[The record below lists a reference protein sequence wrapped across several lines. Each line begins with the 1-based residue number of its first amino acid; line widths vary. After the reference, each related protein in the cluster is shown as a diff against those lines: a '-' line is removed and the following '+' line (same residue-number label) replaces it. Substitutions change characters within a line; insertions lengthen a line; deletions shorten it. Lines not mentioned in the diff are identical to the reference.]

1 MSEEKKVIHVKNLI
15 IKADKVILDTDD
27 IEKDKHDHGR
37 KKDRD
42 FDFDPI
48 FGPRRKRNDDH
59 DDKHHDDKHDDKH
72 DDDKHDDKHDGDKGQ
87 GRRNFW
93 F

>member
-15 IKADKVILDTDD
+15 IKADKVVLDTDD
-27 IEKDKHDHGR
+27 IEKDKHDHDR
-37 KKDRD
+37 KNRD

-59 DDKHHDDKHDDKH
+59 DDKRDDDKH
-72 DDDKHDDKHDGDKGQ
+72 DDDKKDDDKGQ